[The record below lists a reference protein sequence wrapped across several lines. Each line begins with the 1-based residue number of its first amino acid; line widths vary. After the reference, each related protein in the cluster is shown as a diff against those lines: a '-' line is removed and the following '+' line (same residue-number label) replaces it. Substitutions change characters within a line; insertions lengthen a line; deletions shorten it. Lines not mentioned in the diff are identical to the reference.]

1 MASWLGDQPE
11 PDAYIKSCLLPMWA
25 CSMRWKWGITS
36 SLTLAYFYILIL
48 KQQIT
53 VLHKY
58 TNPTWF
64 FSFLTLFANL
74 LWTSRCFFFLNIIT
88 HLKHLS
94 NTNEVLVFLLSLLY
108 HSVSIVI
115 FMLLTFNLCKENS
128 SFSKWHFL
136 KAFRSIKEG
145 TSGILPNLNMV
156 IFHFRVHG
164 VNIFLSIKVL
174 NAIVFQWSCRRG
186 IEILWSH
193 LSFRLQS

>member
-1 MASWLGDQPE
+1 MLLFLHFSLSCHKIMLFGGCIIWFGKSDHTKPKIKERSTTKSEKMMCVAYKKSSDINNSMASWLGDQPE

-74 LWTSRCFFFLNIIT
+74 LWTSRCFFF
-88 HLKHLS
+88 
-94 NTNEVLVFLLSLLY
+94 F
-108 HSVSIVI
+108 
-115 FMLLTFNLCKENS
+115 
-128 SFSKWHFL
+128 
-136 KAFRSIKEG
+136 
-145 TSGILPNLNMV
+145 
-156 IFHFRVHG
+156 
-164 VNIFLSIKVL
+164 
-174 NAIVFQWSCRRG
+174 
-186 IEILWSH
+186 
-193 LSFRLQS
+193 